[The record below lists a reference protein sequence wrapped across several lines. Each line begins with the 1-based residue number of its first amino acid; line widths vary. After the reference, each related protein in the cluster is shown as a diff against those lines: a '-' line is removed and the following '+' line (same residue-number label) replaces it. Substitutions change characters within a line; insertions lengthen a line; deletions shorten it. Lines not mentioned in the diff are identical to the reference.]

1 MYVLLWSICRG
12 GDDKK
17 GGLLGKKKFV
27 TPRQTVN
34 KNNLLH
40 YLTQL
45 PGVFICG
52 LLRWSTDLLRLASRY
67 PWYSSLVRWQAG
79 NHASLHT
86 VLMNAHIHTHT
97 HRNTI
102 AYKKFELAG
111 TFLKR
116 HVCSLLTN
124 RSQVYGGGGW
134 EMHKSNFYKSY
145 IKDSLKVRGCILLSR
160 SAV

>member
-67 PWYSSLVRWQAG
+67 PWYGSLVRRQAG

-86 VLMNAHIHTHT
+86 VLMNAHTHT
-97 HRNTI
+97 ETQLPIKNFISKTVWKYVDVFCYHEVL
-102 AYKKFELAG
+102 Y
-111 TFLKR
+111 
-116 HVCSLLTN
+116 N
-124 RSQVYGGGGW
+124 RIGAQQ
-134 EMHKSNFYKSY
+134 
-145 IKDSLKVRGCILLSR
+145 R
-160 SAV
+160 AVKAVQPFPDDRLVLR